1 MNEKLKFFLENNQIA
16 YEYYKVP
23 GDKFPPQSS
32 FWKERH
38 LLRCKNLFF
47 RDNHG
52 KNHFLIVTEFH
63 KKPDIKKLQELTGR
77 GSMTM
82 ASGWRLE
89 KYLGLKPGYI
99 SVFGLLND
107 AQHEV
112 IVIIDAELDRDEK
125 LSFLPNTQG
134 SGFIAI
140 RFADLIRF
148 LEILGNPV
156 MTHAL
161 S

>member
-1 MNEKLKFFLENNQIA
+1 MDEKLKDFLDQNHIP
-16 YEYYKVP
+16 YEYFKVP
-23 GDKFPPQSS
+23 GEVFPPPLS
-32 FWKERH
+32 FWNERQ

-52 KNHFLIVTEFH
+52 KNHFLVITEFH
-63 KKPDIKKLQELTGR
+63 KKPDIKKLQDLTGR
-77 GSMTM
+77 GSLTM

-99 SVFGLLND
+99 SVFGLINDEEHHVTVILDEDLN
-107 AQHEV
+107 
-112 IVIIDAELDRDEK
+112 RDEK
-125 LSFLPNTQG
+125 LSFLPNTEG

-140 RFADLIRF
+140 RFEDLKTF
-148 LEILGNPV
+148 LATLGNPFL
-156 MTHAL
+156 TTLL